1 MHYLEETRPQPPLLP
16 QDPFKRCK
24 VREICEI
31 IASGIQPLQ
40 NVGLLAHLNGDGK
53 KKLEFAQNW
62 IMRGCSAIDKL
73 LATSAGKYCVDDVIS
88 MADCCLIP
96 QVYNARKYELSYFV

>member
-1 MHYLEETRPQPPLLP
+1 MHYLEETRLQRPLLP
-16 QDPFKRCK
+16 QDAFKRCK

-40 NVGLLAHLNGDGK
+40 NVGLLAHINGDGK
-53 KKLEFAQNW
+53 MKLKWAQNW
-62 IMRGCSAIDKL
+62 ITRGCSAIDKL
-73 LATSAGKYCVDDVIS
+73 LSTSAGKYCVDDDIT

-96 QVYNARKYELSYFV
+96 QVYNARK